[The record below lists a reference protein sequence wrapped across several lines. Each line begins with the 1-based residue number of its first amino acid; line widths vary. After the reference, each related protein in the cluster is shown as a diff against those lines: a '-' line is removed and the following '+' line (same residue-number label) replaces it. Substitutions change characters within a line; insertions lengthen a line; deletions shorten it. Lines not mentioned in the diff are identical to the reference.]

1 MSNNLSIFQINESQT
16 YEPIGIVIVHK
27 EISNERF
34 FELLDIYKS
43 DNPNYNVYGFVEFL
57 QETHNLEA
65 EKVNPTEVV
74 L

>member
-16 YEPIGIVIVHK
+16 YEPIGLVIVYE

-43 DNPNYNVYGFVEFL
+43 DNSNYDIDEFVEFI

-65 EKVNPTEVV
+65 EKVNPTEVIK
-74 L
+74 